1 MLSSNWRRRKSLP
14 TFIARVEFR
23 MEADRL
29 EDGGR
34 RLRELAEAASAVG
47 FELRRGQVEPASGD
61 EADDAGGWTG
71 YGPMT

>member
-1 MLSSNWRRRKSLP
+1 
-14 TFIARVEFR
+14 
-23 MEADRL
+23 MEADQL

-47 FELRRGQVEPASGD
+47 FELRRGQVEPASADAG
-61 EADDAGGWTG
+61 DDAGGGTG